1 MDISI
6 FDSFDLGSH
15 IDELA
20 DKMPQFVFYR
30 RGKKYTDCYC
40 TACRTRY
47 TDEIRDPKIYK
58 HKKDGTCKLCDR
70 SVEFRQMDR
79 GRSTYYH
86 AQNFAILESCG
97 DTLLIECVRAYQE
110 FVEDI
115 MQPDIVTETVAMYA
129 LRHGEAGEYVPRFDS
144 RERAVKF
151 MQTRRTHEPS
161 FCAGLFG
168 GYDNSYTLINYDSI
182 RETDMRYIFDQFTED
197 ELPRNYIVYLCRYA
211 EHPQLEYLVKGG
223 FKGVADAYVDGALQR
238 ERLNWRS
245 NDLKKILRIDRNEL
259 EYLRDW
265 HSELYVRYMQF
276 RRDIYRASNSAE
288 TIKYFEDFGFAANSL
303 HNFQQITKLP
313 HKRVMDYLRKQ
324 QNEQGL
330 RFIVSIYRDYLDDCS
345 RLDYDLSDEQITLPR
360 DLFAAHDRAMRAY
373 QAVKDQKSGD
383 MIIKSDKE
391 LRRRELLYTDDKHGL
406 ILTLPVSAT
415 EIVTEGKVLSHCVA
429 GYADRHCEGKLTI
442 AFIRKKEQ
450 PNVPYYTI
458 EISNTGKIVQCH
470 GYHNEVERF
479 GGKPKPQEIIEFEEE
494 YAAYLE
500 EVFDAREKEKKKSRK
515 KLKVPA

>member
-15 IDELA
+15 IEELA

-30 RGKKYTDCYC
+30 RGRKATDCYC

-47 TDEIRDPKIYK
+47 TDEIRSPKTYK
-58 HKKDGTCKLCDR
+58 HKVADKCYNCGRDVT
-70 SVEFRQMDR
+70 FRQMDR
-79 GRSTYYH
+79 GRSRYYH
-86 AQNFAILESCG
+86 AQNFAIFESCG
-97 DTLLIECVRAYQE
+97 DVLLIECVRAYQE

-115 MQPDIVTETVAMYA
+115 MQPDIVTKTVAKYA
-129 LRHGEAGEYVPRFDS
+129 LRHGEAAEYIPKYDS
-144 RERAVKF
+144 RERTVKF
-151 MQTRRTHEPS
+151 MKTRRTHEPS
-161 FCAGLFG
+161 FCAGMFG
-168 GYDNSYTLINYDSI
+168 EYDNSYKLINHDSI

-197 ELPRNYIVYLCRYA
+197 ELPLNYIVYLCRYA

-265 HSELYVRYMQF
+265 HSEQYVRYMQF
-276 RRDIYRASNSAE
+276 RRCIYRAKNSAE
-288 TIKYFEDFGFAANSL
+288 TIKYFEDFGFAVETL
-303 HNFQQITKLP
+303 HNLYQITKLP

-360 DLFAAHDRAMRAY
+360 DLFAAHDRTMRAY
-373 QAVKDQKSGD
+373 QAVMDQKSGEL
-383 MIIKSDKE
+383 IVKSDWE
-391 LRRRELLYTDDKHGL
+391 LRRSELLYKDEKLGL
-406 ILTLPVSAT
+406 CIALPISAT
-415 EIVTEGKVLSHCVA
+415 EIITEGKVLAHCVA

-442 AFIRKKEQ
+442 GFIRKIEQ

-479 GGKPKPQEIIEFEEE
+479 GGKPKPQEIIKFEEE
-494 YAAYLE
+494 YAQYLE
-500 EVFDAREKEKKKSRK
+500 AVFDAREKEKKTRRK
-515 KLKVPA
+515 RIKVPA